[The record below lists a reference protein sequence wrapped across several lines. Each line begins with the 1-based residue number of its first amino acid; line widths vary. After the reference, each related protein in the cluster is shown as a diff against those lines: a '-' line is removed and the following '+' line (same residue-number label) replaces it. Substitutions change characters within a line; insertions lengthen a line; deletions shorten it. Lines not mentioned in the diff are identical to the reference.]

1 MGSPICV
8 CHALIMSTWGHYI
21 AFLRFYFLSCK
32 MGMTIRPT
40 FQSWYEI
47 EREIKGVRYM
57 IELNIWKIFFM
68 IIPPIIEKHS
78 SIKIL

>member
-1 MGSPICV
+1 
-8 CHALIMSTWGHYI
+8 
-21 AFLRFYFLSCK
+21 
-32 MGMTIRPT
+32 MGMTIWPT